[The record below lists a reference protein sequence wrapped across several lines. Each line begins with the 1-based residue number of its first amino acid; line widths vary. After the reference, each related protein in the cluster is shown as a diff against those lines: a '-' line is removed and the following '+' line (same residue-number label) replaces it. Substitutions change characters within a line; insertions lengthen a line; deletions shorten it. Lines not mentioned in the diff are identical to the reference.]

1 MPGHAPG
8 TVTSHWTIGHEPP
21 RRERIPESLMSAR
34 APAIDPSPGAT
45 ATLHSTTSAT
55 VTDRPESLADEST
68 AEQAREERRSDVWI
82 VTIATV
88 ILSFTVVAT
97 AWCSYQSTL
106 WGGIQ
111 AASYNRAGGLRVKA
125 TRAMTTAG
133 QRQIIDVGVF
143 LRWVEAYAQGD
154 TRYATFLRER
164 FRPEFRPAFEA
175 WLASRPLKNPSA
187 ASTPFALPEYRVAL
201 LDSSQQYEEES
212 VRLFDEGQRAN
223 QIGDR
228 YMLDTVLFAL
238 ALFFASSAQQGR
250 HMRVRVAT
258 LVLSLVITVMAVGDL
273 IAHPRARTPLE
284 RLPHT
289 EVERTGVSAPRDVG
303 P

>member
-1 MPGHAPG
+1 M
-8 TVTSHWTIGHEPP
+8 TEQT
-21 RRERIPESLMSAR
+21 ESR
-34 APAIDPSPGAT
+34 ADA
-45 ATLHSTTSAT
+45 
-55 VTDRPESLADEST
+55 ST
-68 AEQAREERRSDVWI
+68 AEQGRKQHRVDVWI
-82 VTIATV
+82 VTTATI

-143 LRWVEAYAQGD
+143 LRWVESYAQGD
-154 TRYATFLRER
+154 TLIARFLRER

-175 WLASRPLKNPSA
+175 WLASRPLKNPNA
-187 ASTPFALPEYRVAL
+187 ASTPFALPEYRIAL
-201 LDSSQQYEEES
+201 LDSSQYYETES
-212 VRLFDEGQRAN
+212 VRLFDEGQHAN

-228 YMLDTVLFAL
+228 YVLDTVLFAL
-238 ALFFASSAQQGR
+238 ALFFASSAQQGK
-250 HMRVRVAT
+250 HPRVRITT
-258 LVLSLVITVMAVGDL
+258 LTISLVISVVAVGDML
-273 IAHPRARTPLE
+273 AHPRARTPLE
-284 RLPHT
+284 RLPHP
-289 EVERTGVSAPRDVG
+289 EVERSGVTTPRDAG